1 MTRKL
6 AMIGVP
12 SSAGAYAPGQEKAP
26 AAFRNAGLVDMLR
39 ERAVAVEDY
48 GDVAGFRWRA
58 DAAHPLAMNT
68 AHAARAVHETA
79 AQVKRAFAVDA
90 PALIL
95 GGDCTV
101 EIGSVSGAVE
111 AYQKV
116 GLIYFDL
123 DVDMHTPETTTDGA
137 LDWMGVAHML
147 GVPGVMRELAA
158 AGPRYPLLPPD
169 ALYLFAH
176 KNVKPCEQALIDSLG
191 IEGVHADAVAADPY
205 GSAWRAAIEWG
216 SRFDRLLIHLDVDVI
231 DYEDFPIAENTR
243 RKVGLSFSQTMTC
256 LTGLL
261 QARNWA
267 ALTITEVNPDHGL
280 ADGTTIRDF
289 AGAISYAIASAPAL
303 K

>member
-26 AAFRNAGLVDMLR
+26 SAFRNAGLVDMLR
-39 ERAVAVEDY
+39 EKGVGVEDY

-58 DAAHPLAMNT
+58 DPARPSAMNAAHV
-68 AHAARAVHETA
+68 ARAVHETS
-79 AQVKRAFAVDA
+79 AQVKRAFSEGT
-90 PALIL
+90 PALVL

-101 EIGSVSGAVE
+101 EIGSICGAL
-111 AYQKV
+111 QSCDNI

-123 DVDMHTPETTTDGA
+123 DVDMNTPETTTDGA

-147 GVPGVMRELAA
+147 GVEGALPELAS
-158 AGPRYPLLPPD
+158 AGRRFPLLPPD

-176 KNVKPCEQALIDSLG
+176 KNVKPHEQALIDSLN
-191 IEGVHADAVAADPY
+191 IEGVDADTVAADPHA
-205 GSAWRAAIEWG
+205 SAWRAAVEWG
-216 SRFDRLLIHLDVDVI
+216 SRFDHLLIHFDVDVI

-243 RKVGLSFSQTMTC
+243 RKMGLSLEQAMTS
-256 LTGLL
+256 LSGLL

-280 ADGTTIRDF
+280 ADGSTMVDF

-303 K
+303 R